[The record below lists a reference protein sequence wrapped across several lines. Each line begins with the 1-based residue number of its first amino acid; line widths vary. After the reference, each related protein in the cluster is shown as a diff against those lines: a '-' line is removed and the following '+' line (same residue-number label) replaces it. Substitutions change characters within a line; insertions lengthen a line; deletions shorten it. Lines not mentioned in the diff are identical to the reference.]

1 MVYLDI
7 RQIAVFVKT
16 HCVEFD
22 KLKFFQNVSRLQKR
36 VGVKPQKTLIT
47 MLARQALVLSELSKS
62 QFFNNNRG
70 HACFDSC
77 LQFTEVSAQS
87 MVCELLDILLDS
99 F

>member
-1 MVYLDI
+1 
-7 RQIAVFVKT
+7 
-16 HCVEFD
+16 
-22 KLKFFQNVSRLQKR
+22 
-36 VGVKPQKTLIT
+36 